1 MTERTMTWVVYEKQ
15 VPGKPK
21 MTLVCDHL
29 EWDEMEQIQPS
40 YNVVIR
46 AGITNEGEAE
56 RLARSTSAYGAK
68 ERCKR
73 SA

>member
-1 MTERTMTWVVYEKQ
+1 MKVRTVTWVVYEKQ

-21 MTLVCDHL
+21 MTLVCDQS
-29 EWDEMEQIQPS
+29 EWDEMELVQPS
-40 YNVVIR
+40 YNVVVKS
-46 AGITNEGEAE
+46 GITNEGEAE

-68 ERCKR
+68 EQSKR